1 MLALPDRDL
10 DTEGVAYIGRQAW
23 DIPHF
28 EAKILR
34 VGLYGG
40 INGRTLICFGG
51 LPERCLDLKASN
63 PRSSAVFTQPVTVT
77 LLTPAMVLIW
87 ETGHPDRAIFT
98 AKTLK

>member
-1 MLALPDRDL
+1 MAAHCSV
-10 DTEGVAYIGRQAW
+10 ES
-23 DIPHF
+23 
-28 EAKILR
+28 
-34 VGLYGG
+34 
-40 INGRTLICFGG
+40 FGG